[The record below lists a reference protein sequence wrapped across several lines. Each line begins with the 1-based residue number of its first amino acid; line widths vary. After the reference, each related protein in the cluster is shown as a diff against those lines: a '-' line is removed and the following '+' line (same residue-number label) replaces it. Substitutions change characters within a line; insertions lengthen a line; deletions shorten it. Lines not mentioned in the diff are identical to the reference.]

1 MQTRGQGAGRPSL
14 PPLSQQP
21 RACTI
26 EYRES
31 ATVSFSGS
39 LLYMSPMPDLVAV
52 GGRVIKCPPPAA
64 RDQRYIRS

>member
-52 GGRVIKCPPPAA
+52 GG
-64 RDQRYIRS
+64 